1 MVVPIRDFGNITS
14 PTAAICPTT
23 LNMSPNNNM
32 NMIVN
37 LANDFFEK
45 NCDIHDEVRGHSL
58 VHSVHCPRTPSLS
71 SSECDKNYATRVQR
85 ESNRIVEDNTIAP
98 SDSPLLEYAASKSQN
113 NQVSKVANPTT
124 NARQQCAVNVGPAL
138 NNKSTNSSNKVN
150 IQLSYNINQ
159 ALDFKSWDSNFNA
172 ILLHRFMKHLAS
184 DVKNIKD
191 SLIRMYKYI
200 LGKAIKGD
208 KANSVKDL
216 KNVSKAVWE
225 SILSLYKAY

>member
-23 LNMSPNNNM
+23 SNMSPNNNM

-71 SSECDKNYATRVQR
+71 SSECDENYATRVQR

-98 SDSPLLEYAASKSQN
+98 SDSPLLEYAASKS
-113 NQVSKVANPTT
+113 
-124 NARQQCAVNVGPAL
+124 
-138 NNKSTNSSNKVN
+138 
-150 IQLSYNINQ
+150 
-159 ALDFKSWDSNFNA
+159 
-172 ILLHRFMKHLAS
+172 
-184 DVKNIKD
+184 
-191 SLIRMYKYI
+191 
-200 LGKAIKGD
+200 
-208 KANSVKDL
+208 
-216 KNVSKAVWE
+216 
-225 SILSLYKAY
+225 